1 MKKTLIIAASLT
13 ILAAAGWF
21 GATAYANSIA
31 RQQIDKELLEARD
44 TADIRYDDV
53 DVNLM
58 TKSVSIK
65 DVSIAPPQGGE
76 PILVEEVVVNEFDQD
91 SAVPAFL
98 SARIIGAEINVDALG
113 EFGAGIRQLGYPQ
126 IVKIS
131 SDVSYRYD
139 DLARELEVRDLSL
152 EAADVGTLEARFKI
166 GNFQLGSGQ
175 EALFRLMFGYPN
187 ILIHGAEL
195 SFSDNSLVKRVMQQ
209 RGREEGTSSEEATAN
224 VLAEVD
230 AQIAATNDP
239 LGKDILSQFRQ
250 FIDSPDT
257 FSVTVQPEAPL
268 KIRDIPRSSDPVN
281 IARML
286 NLQVKG

>member
-1 MKKTLIIAASLT
+1 MKKPLIIAASLAA
-13 ILAAAGWF
+13 LAAAGWF
-21 GATAYANSIA
+21 SATAYANNIA

-53 DVNLM
+53 DVNLI
-58 TKSVSIK
+58 TQSVSIK

-76 PILVEEVVVNEFDQD
+76 PIQIEEVVVDEFDQG
-91 SAVPAFL
+91 SSIPAFL

-113 EFGAGIRQLGYPQ
+113 ELGAGIRQLGYPQ

-139 DLARELEVRDLSL
+139 DLERELEVRDLSL
-152 EAADVGTLEARFKI
+152 DAADAGKLKTRFKI
-166 GNFQLGSGQ
+166 GNVQLGGGQ
-175 EALFRLMFGYPN
+175 EVLFRLMFGYPN
-187 ILIHGAEL
+187 ILIHSAEL
-195 SFSDNSLVKRVMQQ
+195 SFSDSSLVERVMQQ
-209 RGREEGTSSEEATAN
+209 RGREEGTTTEEATART
-224 VLAEVD
+224 LAELD
-230 AQIAATNDP
+230 AQITATNDP
-239 LGKDILSQFRQ
+239 LGKDILSQFRK

-257 FSVTVQPEAPL
+257 FSVTVQPESPL

-281 IARML
+281 IARIL

>member
-1 MKKTLIIAASLT
+1 MKKPLIIAASLT

-113 EFGAGIRQLGYPQ
+113 EIGAGIRQLGYPQ

-139 DLARELEVRDLSL
+139 DLARELELRDLSL

-166 GNFQLGSGQ
+166 GNFQLGSGE
-175 EALFRLMFGYPN
+175 EALHKARTLRPQ
-187 ILIHGAEL
+187 LITLDLNLPEKDGWDTLTELKADDDTTDIPVVVITVLTDHGRA
-195 SFSDNSLVKRVMQQ
+195 FSLGADEYLVKPVD
-209 RGREEGTSSEEATAN
+209 GGKLVEALAH
-224 VLAEVD
+224 VL
-230 AQIAATNDP
+230 
-239 LGKDILSQFRQ
+239 
-250 FIDSPDT
+250 DT
-257 FSVTVQPEAPL
+257 DGGPQLPA
-268 KIRDIPRSSDPVN
+268 D
-281 IARML
+281 
-286 NLQVKG
+286 